1 MSKRV
6 VVGVL
11 ARPLISQGF
20 TEAAARRW
28 VREIYRDWLEPETR
42 FRSLR
47 RAHRE
52 GFTSSVY
59 GLMGRAGSGQLPSI
73 SQRDYHSLHPLNHS
87 LHPLNERASWLS
99 NRIVAARTV
108 RGLAERMDQPIAI
121 VTRLEDELVFA
132 PLDGEREVRD
142 VAWLLELLRQ
152 REAVRFVTL
161 AWGRGPGSLIAWTG
175 EGYTLDGEPV
185 TPEQLRLT
193 LLERDGPRRWLL
205 TDCPEDPTP
214 GSLLRLFVGRHDDGH
229 VRVLDAEVLDL
240 DETSRWGSVD
250 ENRGLEAVIAAV
262 ERIFT
267 TSRASF
273 TFIAVDVVL
282 GDDGQF
288 MVVDI
293 DAKPSYPGA
302 RLFDEKAAVF
312 LSDLHFAREH
322 QRRDRADHGSFA
334 KRTRH
339 RVGHLKRRFKAFALR
354 AYGFTGR
361 AARSWVWHTERD
373 KSDRQGFS
381 SREINRAHAWGFTP
395 TVLADFG
402 VTEEN
407 RSEFISI
414 RDYLYARPL
423 NGKYAK
429 WIRNRVSALMVF
441 APFQDRFDTV
451 HYQLFRRGG
460 ELHIVPISTEARRMG
475 VTLSG
480 IAELIATSGN
490 LVLAPTSWQSSG
502 RADIAHDGSKFLVDG
517 IECAPGEFHELL
529 SSVARRQSFVL
540 LKLRD
545 LDSAA
550 ANLRV
555 DVTMLNADGTRPS
568 VADAFVVAEGVVPLE
583 AEDVRVR
590 YLSRIDTE
598 SGAYEGARAVVQRR
612 VQQFAKNPST
622 GEPFAGVVPAWHDI
636 VEVLKEMGAFAPQL
650 RLVQF
655 TLAVSEGQW
664 RIQRV
669 AATPHYNR
677 EFPFSSRLVA
687 YLQDTLEEKK
697 STAFRLRA
705 RVARGL
711 HNAKLKIRREYAA
724 AFFPK
729 GLLAYQSVR
738 WPGDVWRDLVSRNGV
753 ALRTKIWA
761 YRNGYLSY
769 RIPQYGITAQ
779 NRHQFISDFEYR
791 WLRHINERYKFWL
804 EDKVSIKYVASDFNE
819 YLPAYY
825 FYTARSH
832 GRNHVVPM
840 MDCPEGYGAEYG
852 DVLRLA
858 RQEGTLALKPDDG
871 SHGEGF
877 FRLDWDGDGY
887 SLNGDK
893 AGEQAVIDLLED
905 PKNQYLITEYI
916 EMHPTIAE
924 IYPKSVNTIRM
935 IVFKKDGTTPEL
947 GNAYL
952 RIGSSASGYVDNTAA
967 GGMLAEIDV
976 ESGRFGNAQALVRGR
991 VVACPRH
998 PDTDVLIEGVV
1009 PNWEDVKAQILR
1021 MADSFSQLEYLGFDV
1036 AITVDG
1042 FKLPEIN
1049 RFPDFPRI
1057 DRLTPATI
1065 DYLFHKLD
1073 QKKQRYRYDTRR
1085 SFSFVSLPKRGC
1097 DERAPDRHGAPL
1109 AGDGLRGHQ
1118 AGDPG

>member
-6 VVGVL
+6 VVGIL

-20 TEAAARRW
+20 SQAAARRW
-28 VREIYRDWLEPETR
+28 VREIYRDWRESETG
-42 FRSLR
+42 FRSVR
-47 RAHRE
+47 RAHRR

-59 GLMGRAGSGQLPSI
+59 GLIGSAGSDDLPPI
-73 SQRDYHSLHPLNHS
+73 SQRDFHSLHPLNA
-87 LHPLNERASWLS
+87 RASWLS
-99 NRIVAARTV
+99 NRIVAARTLP
-108 RGLAERMDQPIAI
+108 GLAQRMERPIAI

-132 PLDGEREVRD
+132 PLDAEREVRG
-142 VAWLLELLRQ
+142 VTWLLELLRE
-152 REAVRFVTL
+152 RKAVRFVTL
-161 AWGRGPGSLIAWTG
+161 AWRRGPGSLIAWTG
-175 EGYTLDGEPV
+175 EAYTVDGEPV

-193 LLERDGPRRWLL
+193 LLECDGPTRWLA
-205 TDCPEDPTP
+205 TEAREAHADDM
-214 GSLLRLFVGRHDDGH
+214 SLRLFVGRDDDGD
-229 VRVLDAEVLDL
+229 VQVLDAEVVDP
-240 DETSRWGSVD
+240 DETTKSGSVD
-250 ENRGLEAVIAAV
+250 EIPGLKAVVADV

-267 TSRASF
+267 TPRAAFS
-273 TFIAVDVVL
+273 FIAVDVAL

-288 MVVDI
+288 LVIDV
-293 DAKPSYPGA
+293 DAKPAYPSS
-302 RLFDEKAAVF
+302 RLIDEKAAVF
-312 LSDLHFAREH
+312 LGDLHFAREH
-322 QRRDRADHGSFA
+322 QRRDRAELGSFA
-334 KRTRH
+334 RRTR
-339 RVGHLKRRFKAFALR
+339 RRAGRLKRRIKAFALR

-373 KSDRQGFS
+373 KRDRLGFS
-381 SREINRAHAWGFTP
+381 SREIDRAHAWGFTP
-395 TVLADFG
+395 GVLADFG

-460 ELHIVPISTEARRMG
+460 ELHIVPISTEARRLG

-502 RADIAHDGSKFLVDG
+502 RAGVAHDGSKFLVDG

-545 LDSAA
+545 TNSAA
-550 ANLRV
+550 LRV

-568 VADAFVVAEGVVPLE
+568 VADAFVIAEGVVPLE

-590 YLSRIDTE
+590 FLSRIDTE
-598 SGAYEGARAVVQRR
+598 SGAFEGARAVVQRR
-612 VQQFAKNPST
+612 VQQFAKDPST
-622 GEPFAGVVPAWHDI
+622 GESFAGVVPEWHDI

-664 RIQRV
+664 RIRRV
-669 AATPHYNR
+669 AATPRYNR
-677 EFPFSSRLVA
+677 EFAFPPQLVA
-687 YLQDTLEEKK
+687 YLRDALEEKK

-705 RVARGL
+705 RIARGL
-711 HNAKLKIRREYAA
+711 HNAKLKLRREYAA

-738 WPGDVWRDLVSRNGV
+738 WPGDMWRDLVSRNGV

-769 RIPQYGITAQ
+769 RIPQYGITAE

-819 YLPAYY
+819 YLPGYY
-825 FYTARSH
+825 FYTSRSH

-858 RQEGTLALKPDDG
+858 RRRGTLALKPDHG

-877 FRLDWDGDGY
+877 FRLGWDGNGY
-887 SLNGDK
+887 SLNGEEVE
-893 AGEQAVIDLLED
+893 EQAVIDLLED

-976 ESGRFGNAQALVRGR
+976 ASGRFGNAQALVRGR
-991 VVACPRH
+991 VEPCPRH
-998 PDTDVLIEGVV
+998 PDTDVLIEGLV
-1009 PNWEDVKAQILR
+1009 PHWEDVKAQILR
-1021 MADSFSQLEYLGFDV
+1021 MAESFSQLEYLGFDV
-1036 AITVDG
+1036 AITDDG
-1042 FKLPEIN
+1042 FKIPEIN

-1057 DRLTPATI
+1057 DLLTPETI
-1065 DYLFHKLD
+1065 DYLLHKLD

-1085 SFSFVSLPKRGC
+1085 SFSLVSLPQRGV
-1097 DERAPDRHGAPL
+1097 G
-1109 AGDGLRGHQ
+1109 
-1118 AGDPG
+1118 